1 MHDNQPSV
9 EDDHHRRP
17 SVDTDCR
24 SSKDASPD
32 LGIPSNDAPSDPHA
46 AALSTNETN
55 SEITANKDDDR
66 RGDLVDAVVG
76 IFYDDPPHDEGPLA
90 DMTAD
95 PSTPSSSWRHLADD
109 VDEQCASN
117 SPYAINIDDDTATAA
132 AAGQEADG
140 IDHVYHRTSIEIAW
154 MIETSFV
161 HHAVVGTIS
170 EHAYMYYILL
180 VIFTECTGEYVADP
194 SLPPGWFAIAHG
206 DHVYYE
212 NPHSGEQTWIKP
224 TC

>member
-1 MHDNQPSV
+1 MHDNQPSL

-76 IFYDDPPHDEGPLA
+76 IFYDDPPHDEGPL
-90 DMTAD
+90 TAD

-109 VDEQCASN
+109 VDEQW
-117 SPYAINIDDDTATAA
+117 
-132 AAGQEADG
+132 GE
-140 IDHVYHRTSIEIAW
+140 
-154 MIETSFV
+154 V
-161 HHAVVGTIS
+161 HNVDEEG
-170 EHAYMYYILL
+170 
-180 VIFTECTGEYVADP
+180 TGEYVADP
-194 SLPPGWFAIAHG
+194 SLPPGWVAIAHG

-212 NPHSGEQTWIKP
+212 NPLSGEQTWIKP